1 MKNEICKGCGKL
13 IDAVYLYCPW
23 CGHSKVKKSDRTS
36 ANLRYLEFLR
46 QQEENRRRQL
56 KEMEGQLNDLEKE
69 LSVLVLSAEM
79 HR

>member
-1 MKNEICKGCGKL
+1 MKKEICKDCGKL
-13 IDAVYLYCPW
+13 IDSTFLYCPW
-23 CGHSKVKKSDRTS
+23 CGYSRIRRNEKTS

-46 QQEENRRRQL
+46 QQEENRKRQL
-56 KEMEGQLNDLEKE
+56 RQMENQLNDLEKE

>member
-13 IDAVYLYCPW
+13 IDSVYLYCPW
-23 CGHSKVKKSDRTS
+23 CGHSRVSKTSKVS
-36 ANLRYLEFLR
+36 ANLRYFEYLR
-46 QQEENRRRQL
+46 QQEENRKKQL
-56 KEMEGQLNDLEKE
+56 CEMESQLNDLEKE

>member
-23 CGHSKVKKSDRTS
+23 CGHARIRNTSKTS
-36 ANLRYLEFLR
+36 ANLRYFEYLR
-46 QQEENRRRQL
+46 QQEENRRKQL
-56 KEMEGQLNDLEKE
+56 SEMESQLNDLEKE